1 MPRKTLEIE
10 IFEYLH
16 DSSIKCT
23 DFYSE
28 VYNLK
33 MISVS
38 LYMTLRH
45 FDITWRDFDQ
55 FCTDNHGGKLVDKY
69 N

>member
-1 MPRKTLEIE
+1 MTITKEKLRISGVPRKTLEIE

-28 VYNLK
+28 GYNL
-33 MISVS
+33 
-38 LYMTLRH
+38 
-45 FDITWRDFDQ
+45 
-55 FCTDNHGGKLVDKY
+55 
-69 N
+69 